1 MTPNAII
8 VPSLVKRPRSE
19 PVISALTGY
28 PMYPFSIDCTP
39 EEWVNDP
46 RFSVEHFK
54 QFGGL
59 EAVAEVMRS
68 NLDELD
74 MMGVPASLLCYR
86 DFLCNR
92 ASLVGKEKDE
102 VYSKW
107 AADHPEDVPTFDKV
121 ESYML
126 SAASFAKKLSAMQSA
141 NLLMEKVMAPRREKE
156 REEQDR
162 RNKEYMNEQARA
174 PFRKEIDRTKGAQAG
189 ADRAYNELRLKMR
202 NIKKERD
209 DFRNAYI
216 KAVMHIEQLKAEIAG
231 LKKAKPQNNP
241 T

>member
-1 MTPNAII
+1 MTPNAITI
-8 VPSLVKRPRSE
+8 PSLIKRSRPE

-28 PMYPFSIDCTP
+28 PIYPFSIDCSP
-39 EEWVNDP
+39 EEWANDP

-92 ASLVGKEKDE
+92 ASLVGNEKEE

-107 AADHPEDVPTFDKV
+107 AADPPEGVPTFDKV
-121 ESYML
+121 ESYIL

-156 REEQDR
+156 REERDR

-174 PFRKEIDRTKGAQAG
+174 PFKKEIDRTKGAQAG

-202 NIKKERD
+202 NVEKERN
-209 DFRNAYI
+209 DFRNAYA
-216 KAVMHIEQLKAEIAG
+216 KAVMRIEQLKAEIAD
-231 LKKAKPQNNP
+231 LKKNNP